1 MQSAGMEYL
10 ESRLMF
16 GMVPGLESTRA
27 LCDALGNP
35 ERKFR
40 SIRSVSGLTTFPF
53 RQKIWTGC
61 F

>member
-35 ERKFR
+35 EKKFR
-40 SIRSVSGLTTFPF
+40 SIHVVGTNGEGSTS
-53 RQKIWTGC
+53 
-61 F
+61 